1 MPGLG
6 LLLVLAASAW
16 LAWNALRIG
25 PSAHPLRITGGQKS
39 GTKHEFARKLADFSG
54 TFGVQLTVVEGAGSI
69 ESLDEVEAAR
79 VDLALVQG
87 GIDSKPWGR
96 VRQVAA
102 LHFEP
107 LHLVVR
113 DHLHAEVVRDLGA
126 LKGRTINLGQQGSGS
141 EALALRVL
149 AFAGFQPTEP
159 GHPGD
164 FEPLRQSHEELM
176 AIRPP
181 QSLPDA
187 AFTVASLPAPDVRAL
202 IQKHHYRLVP
212 LPFCEAFAGH
222 VMADRVD
229 PAEADQ
235 PKRLAKQ
242 GPGLVDPVHLRET
255 IIPPSSYGLHPSEPA
270 TPLPTIGA
278 RMLLVANVDVPDEAI
293 KRLLEAVYETE
304 FAEIARPPLD
314 PSMLEIPPEFPRH
327 PGSIRFQQ
335 RNRPLIVGDD
345 LEVLEKTLSLVFA
358 VIGALFVAWQW
369 ARRRYRRLRELG
381 FEAYLLKV
389 TAVEQA
395 ALGLELASK
404 LELAPLL
411 ELQANL
417 GRLKAEALGR
427 FTQGELEGEGLMSGF
442 LTHANDARDYLARL
456 ILHARSVVE
465 KQARKQGLSPDAAWD
480 LAIGGHDQ
488 PDAESA
494 SHGETG
500 KI

>member
-1 MPGLG
+1 LPGLG
-6 LLLVLAASAW
+6 LLLILAASAW
-16 LAWNALRIG
+16 LAWNALQVG
-25 PSAHPLRITGGQKS
+25 PSGYALRITGGKKS
-39 GTKHEFARKLADFSG
+39 GTKHEFARKLADHAGRFA
-54 TFGVQLTVVEGAGSI
+54 VRLTVVEGAGSI
-69 ESLDEVEAAR
+69 ESLDEVDAGRAE
-79 VDLALVQG
+79 VALVQG

-102 LHFEP
+102 LQFEP

-113 DHLHAEVVRDLGA
+113 GPLHAEVVRDLGA
-126 LKGRTINLGQQGSGS
+126 LKGRSINLGQRGSGS

-149 AFAGFQPTEP
+149 AFAGFRPNEP
-159 GHPGD
+159 GQPGD
-164 FEPLRQSHEELM
+164 FEPRRLSHEELM

-181 QSLPDA
+181 QTLPDA
-187 AFTVASLPAPDVRAL
+187 AFTVGSLPAPDVRTL
-202 IQKHHYRLVP
+202 IQEHGYRLVP

-229 PAEADQ
+229 RAEPDKPEA
-235 PKRLAKQ
+235 LAKR
-242 GPGLVDPVHLRET
+242 GPGVVDPVHLRET

-270 TPLPTIGA
+270 APLPTIGA
-278 RMLLVANVDVPDEAI
+278 RVLLVANVEVPDEAV
-293 KRLLEAVYETE
+293 KRLLQAVYETE

-314 PSMLEIPPEFPRH
+314 PSMLEIPSEFPRH

-369 ARRRYRRLRELG
+369 ALRRYRRKRELG

-417 GRLKAEALGR
+417 GRLKSEALAR

-480 LAIGGHDQ
+480 LAIGGHDR
-488 PDAESA
+488 AEHDIPS
-494 SHGETG
+494 S
-500 KI
+500 